1 MSMEMIEKVT
11 QAENEVR
18 ERRAAAEA
26 EAKQLIAD
34 AERGSLALLQQ
45 VRADAVEDGKAML
58 AKAEESAA
66 KQAETILLEAK
77 AESAALR
84 EKAEKHMEEAV
95 ALIVGRVV
103 KH

>member
-18 ERRAAAEA
+18 ERRAAADA
-26 EAKQLIAD
+26 EAKQMIAD

-45 VRADAVEDGKAML
+45 VRADAAEDGKAML
-58 AKAEESAA
+58 AKAEEAAA
-66 KQAETILLEAK
+66 KQAEIILQKAG
-77 AESAALR
+77 AESVALR
-84 EKAEKHMEEAV
+84 EKAEKHLEEAV
-95 ALIVGRVV
+95 ALIVGWVV